1 MKKYKKTNINYP
13 SYSSEYH
20 KEYYRLNRLSIRAR
34 QDGKPINKTDE
45 RINKIIEEKPIFT
58 FNKNILF
65 SFLGPEDRYIFIH
78 YVDTNT
84 YLLFSTERQ
93 DFLKIYS
100 SPKQGYYYTI
110 TLKIYDKATM
120 CNVKDLIKSN
130 PPLRKDYNVIREF
143 FLELF

>member
-34 QDGKPINKTDE
+34 QDEKSE
-45 RINKIIEEKPIFT
+45 WKIGAIKSIFT

-110 TLKIYDKATM
+110 TLKRYDKATI
-120 CNVKDLIKSN
+120 CYVKDLIKSN